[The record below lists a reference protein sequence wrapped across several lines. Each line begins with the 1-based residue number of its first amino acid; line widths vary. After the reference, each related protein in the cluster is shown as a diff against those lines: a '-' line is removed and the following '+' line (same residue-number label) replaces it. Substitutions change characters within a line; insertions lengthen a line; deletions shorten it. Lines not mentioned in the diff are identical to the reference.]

1 MHHNIADNTNGL
13 MAKGNNQIIAHNT
26 ILNTINNK
34 NDIVLLSEACS
45 NTNTWLYNNLAER
58 IGSHR
63 TSQSF
68 SLTSN
73 SPMPIAGNNGG
84 SDVGYLKDGSSW
96 RACVD
101 SDAYYVGTG
110 NGSSQANIDE
120 INVSRVGITLN
131 SDVEAL
137 IAYDSSDGKSE
148 ADYVPTNNATL
159 VDQGISP
166 TTTVNTSASTTDA
179 LNNLVPHTNV
189 SSAADIGAFEYGGT
203 VWTAGIDWT
212 PKFHTAIWKTTA
224 STTAWNTAA
233 NWSTGAV
240 PTTNV
245 NVLIPTGA
253 SNYPVISSSGAAAK
267 NITVNASA
275 TLTVNDGADLTL
287 SGNLINRGTI
297 TISGDVV
304 VN

>member
-1 MHHNIADNTNGL
+1 
-13 MAKGNNQIIAHNT
+13 
-26 ILNTINNK
+26 
-34 NDIVLLSEACS
+34 
-45 NTNTWLYNNLAER
+45 
-58 IGSHR
+58 
-63 TSQSF
+63 
-68 SLTSN
+68 
-73 SPMPIAGNNGG
+73 MPIAGNNGG

-110 NGSSQANIDE
+110 NGSSQNNIDQ
-120 INVSRVGITLN
+120 INVSRTGITYN

-148 ADYVPTNNATL
+148 ADYVPTNNVTL
-159 VDQGISP
+159 VNGGISP
-166 TTTVNTSASTTDA
+166 TTTVNTGASTTST
-179 LNNLVPHTNV
+179 LNLLVPHTNV
-189 SSAADIGAFEYGGT
+189 SSAADIGALEYGGT

-212 PKFHTAIWKTTA
+212 PKFHTAIWKKTA

-253 SNYPVISSSGAAAK
+253 SNYPIISSSGAAAK